1 MGLQPTRQTRLGMI
15 SIIVRSVYLF
25 HLFPL
30 MKPLSSSGTVI
41 YIGRGSCAAPQSHR
55 TSSKRQ
61 RRALCN
67 LSRRI
72 PPNPL
77 SRTFPYTQP
86 LPLTHPLPQN
96 YVRRALW
103 PERYGPPE
111 MGPPGIVIGSDTEP
125 FDHTDHC
132 VNILRENILCNADIT
147 PNVWQWDESRGV
159 SFPHFDSIHTCRN
172 FDAIRDWAMARKIDR
187 VWNASIHV
195 GHEHGH

>member
-1 MGLQPTRQTRLGMI
+1 APAQSAVRYERRVFDELGTKTIYHGPPTDETDKAWDDLYYMGLSYI
-15 SIIVRSVYLF
+15 SAEE
-25 HLFPL
+25 
-30 MKPLSSSGTVI
+30 
-41 YIGRGSCAAPQSHR
+41 AALLPNR
-55 TSSKRQ
+55 TE
-61 RRALCN
+61 
-67 LSRRI
+67 
-72 PPNPL
+72 
-77 SRTFPYTQP
+77 P
-86 LPLTHPLPQN
+86 LPNDKEGRYAISLDVFHQIHCLN